1 MKNVLDSIAEVAE
14 YIWQKGWGERN
25 GGNLTVDVTRFFL
38 DEEGEIALP
47 DSILDEYGISCD
59 DEHGESYY
67 KEAHPIGITLSQI
80 VDRYYYVKGTQK
92 RMRDM
97 ARDPLANGCIILIS
111 SDGSSYYFIT
121 KPVAPTS
128 ELPSHL
134 MVQNY
139 LQQTGSRYT
148 ATLHTHP
155 IELVALSHHRDML
168 DDRKRPNRLT
178 KTLWSMIPET
188 LAFAPLGIGIVPYEV
203 PGSVEL
209 AEATLEKIK
218 DYDVVLW
225 EKHGVFAVGQ
235 DLMDAFDQVD
245 VLNKAARIYL
255 DALAYTAAYPKS
267 QPEGMTEKA
276 MQDVQRIFNLPTRR
290 PC

>member
-1 MKNVLDSIAEVAE
+1 MKSVLDSIAEVAG

-25 GGNLTVDVTRFFL
+25 GGNLTVNVTEYFV
-38 DEEGEIALP
+38 DKPTMTGERHPLGATFPYIANQ
-47 DSILDEYGISCD
+47 YF
-59 DEHGESYY
+59 
-67 KEAHPIGITLSQI
+67 
-80 VDRYYYVKGTQK
+80 YVKGTQK

-97 ARDPLANGCIILIS
+97 ARDPLANGSIIKLS
-111 SDGSSYYFIT
+111 PEGDSFSYVT
-121 KPVAPTS
+121 QPVAPTS

-139 LQQTGSRYT
+139 LQQTGSRYK

-155 IELVALSHHRDML
+155 IELVALSHHRAFLEDAQ
-168 DDRKRPNRLT
+168 RPNHLT

-188 LAFAPLGIGIVPYEV
+188 LAFAPLGIGIVPYQV

-209 AEATLEKIK
+209 AKATLEKIK

-225 EKHGVFAVGQ
+225 EKHGVFAVGL

-255 DALAYTAAYPKS
+255 DALTYTAAHPDS
-267 QPEGMTEKA
+267 EPEGMTDKA
-276 MQDVQRIFNLPTRR
+276 MQDVQRIFNLPKQR